1 MGTCKFDILKNIL
14 PWVGA
19 IFNMHVDV
27 LITPNVEFKTMIIN
41 AALCNGF
48 NPVKAVFIKT

>member
-48 NPVKAVFIKT
+48 NPVKAVFINT